1 MVSSGKQKF
10 RVPKERAQQSAAR
23 ALAQVKVFAKP
34 VVNDGKAA
42 PLAGSKTPSSA
53 APRAQVVVAAQVEM
67 VTIDDNS
74 AGQRIDNFLL
84 ARLKGVPKSHVYRI
98 VRAGEVRVNKG
109 RIDVTY
115 RLVEGDIVRVPPVRM
130 AAPLPENEVIT
141 AKKLASVP
149 NFTILYEDEAFFAI
163 NKPAGYAVHG
173 GSGLDFGVIEAL
185 RAARPAAHFLE
196 LVHRIDRETSG
207 ILLIAKKRSALTGL
221 HAQLRGEGQTRVDKR
236 YLTLVKGKWPDETR
250 NIRAALHKVIA
261 ANGERRVF
269 VDEEKGQAAHTIFH
283 RRERFATATLL
294 EADIR
299 TGRTHQIRVH
309 AQHAGFP
316 IVGDDKYGDF
326 TLNKE
331 VAANV
336 RGGLKRMFLH
346 AHAVTLTHP
355 ISGESLTIRAA
366 LPPELEKYL
375 TFLRAQEPAKIA
387 AKP

>member
-10 RVPKERAQQSAAR
+10 RVPKLHAQQSAAR

-34 VVNDGKAA
+34 VVKEDKTAPSAGGKTSS
-42 PLAGSKTPSSA
+42 GS

-326 TLNKE
+326 ALNKE

-375 TFLRAQEPAKIA
+375 AFLRAQEASK
-387 AKP
+387 